1 LIVSYDTI
9 KMKYNKPPYQLTS
22 EILDLLTQVSEK
34 IGEVNAIQ
42 LNRPPAELRKSNRI
56 KTIQSSLAIEGNTIT
71 EEQITALLNNKRIL
85 APQKD
90 IQEVQNAIEVYD
102 KLHDYRAYQVKSLL
116 SAHKMLMKG
125 LISEAG
131 KLRSGNVG
139 IVKGSKIT
147 HVAPPGN
154 IVNGL
159 LNELLAYVKSDPDPI
174 LLKSCVFHYEFEFI
188 HPFADGNGRMGRLWQ
203 TVILMNKYPL
213 FEYLP
218 IESVIKANQEK
229 YYEALNKS
237 DSYGHCTPFLV
248 FILQSMLKALNSLL
262 DTSNSFPDQKRRLFV
277 FKEAIG
283 NHTFNR
289 KTYLEFFK
297 IISSATASRDLKF
310 ATDTGLLHK
319 TGDKR
324 FTVYYFKNTGIA

>member
-1 LIVSYDTI
+1 
-9 KMKYNKPPYQLTS
+9 MPYNKPPYQLTS
-22 EILDLLTQVSEK
+22 QILELLTKVSEK

-71 EEQITALLNNKRIL
+71 EDQITALLNNKRIL

-90 IQEVQNAIEVYD
+90 ILEVQNAIEVYN
-102 KLHDYRAYQVKSLL
+102 KLDSYKAHQIKSLL

-125 LISEAG
+125 LIPEAG

-139 IVKGSKIT
+139 IVKGSKVT
-147 HVAPPGN
+147 HVAPPGYM
-154 IVNGL
+154 VNDL
-159 LNELLAYVKSDPDPI
+159 LNELLTYVKTDADPL

-218 IESVIKANQEK
+218 IEHVIKANQEN
-229 YYEALNKS
+229 YYAALNQS
-237 DSYGHCTPFLV
+237 DSYGHCTPFII
-248 FILQSMLKALNSLL
+248 FMLQSMLQALNSLL
-262 DTSNSFPDQKRRLFV
+262 ETSVGFPDQNRRLSV

-283 NHTFNR
+283 NLPFSR
-289 KTYLEFFK
+289 KNYMDFFK

-310 ATDTGLLHK
+310 GTEKGLLHK

-324 FTVYYFKNTGIA
+324 FTAYHFKNIETA